1 MGKRVRLPYLS
12 NFAVICLVL
21 IVSGG
26 LAISP
31 SCSRSDSG
39 RDDSPSGPT
48 SPYRLSITAKP
59 SELYPFENTLV
70 MIDVKNGYGDT
81 IDEAVLVNV
90 TTTGGFFENGENRIS
105 GEILQN
111 ASFWLTYEPDH
122 TPNGDF
128 PGPKEIIAT
137 IDYGGESSYVTDT
150 TEVLFKDQ
158 GSRVAS
164 ISVAAD
170 PTHITDADN
179 NYSVVTATVI
189 GEYGAPLA
197 SVTVYFSV
205 QGGETSTFD
214 NNNADTNA
222 LGIAQTVF
230 RPNGDVG
237 LLKVCGQAGT
247 RTNCIEIRSDKRVTD

>member
-1 MGKRVRLPYLS
+1 MGKRFRLPDFS
-12 NFAVICLVL
+12 NFATICLVL
-21 IVSGG
+21 IVSGV
-26 LAISP
+26 LAISL

-48 SPYRLSITAKP
+48 SPYRLSITARP
-59 SELYPFENTLV
+59 SELFPFENALV
-70 MIDVKNGYGDT
+70 MIDVKDGYGEE

-105 GEILQN
+105 GEVLRST
-111 ASFWLTYEPDH
+111 SFWLTYEPDH
-122 TPNGDF
+122 TPNPDF
-128 PGPKEIIAT
+128 PGPKEIVAI
-137 IDYGGESSYVTDT
+137 IDYGCESSYIMDT
-150 TEVLFKDQ
+150 TEIIFMDQ

-164 ISVAAD
+164 ISISAD

-179 NYSVVTATVI
+179 NYSVIKTKVI

-197 SVTVYFSV
+197 SVTVYFSM
-205 QGGETSTFD
+205 QGGERSTFD
-214 NNNADTNA
+214 NSTADTNA

-247 RTNCIEIRSDKRVTD
+247 KTDCVEIRSDKKVTE